1 MTPDDPN
8 PFAEIPSLASDNPY
22 AATSMDGPAS
32 RLDDHPGSAEAI
44 RRKHLSHE
52 ASIKSIGFL
61 YCIGALFVFAA
72 AILSLGSAVSMAGS
86 VGIVELGSWLFL
98 AAVGALQLA
107 VGIGLRGLKAWS
119 RIPTIIFSALGLCAV
134 PVGTLING
142 YILYLVASEKGAT
155 VMTEQYRQI
164 VEQTPHII
172 YKTSAIV
179 WFLLALIIML
189 GLCIAGLLFAA

>member
-1 MTPDDPN
+1 
-8 PFAEIPSLASDNPY
+8 
-22 AATSMDGPAS
+22 
-32 RLDDHPGSAEAI
+32 
-44 RRKHLSHE
+44 
-52 ASIKSIGFL
+52 
-61 YCIGALFVFAA
+61 
-72 AILSLGSAVSMAGS
+72 
-86 VGIVELGSWLFL
+86 
-98 AAVGALQLA
+98 
-107 VGIGLRGLKAWS
+107 
-119 RIPTIIFSALGLCAV
+119 LGLCAV

-179 WFLLALIIML
+179 WFLLALVIML